1 MAAGAETR
9 MIAEAAG
16 HAGVVLPQ
24 FLFVLEQTQGHVAH
38 SRNLERL
45 LDSDRRFEAAVL
57 QVRQP
62 SPARLGQ
69 IPLLRSWSWQAS
81 RSARAG
87 LKRRLKQRK
96 PDALLIHT
104 QVAALL
110 AAGIMRDVPTVI
122 SMDATPKNYDEMGAY
137 QHGRQQAI
145 VERFKTAVNSRAF
158 RAARAFAP
166 WSRWAADSLVRD
178 YNVPWESVHVIR
190 PGVDLTIFRP
200 RVGARRPGPVRIL
213 FVGGDFERKGGRD
226 LLDAL
231 AGISE
236 PVELHAVTKSDIGAI
251 PAPVS
256 CHVYRDLE
264 PQTSRLIELFR
275 DADLF
280 VLPTRA
286 ECYGLVIPEAMACG
300 LPVVSSPIGAIPE
313 LVHDGMTG
321 YLVPARSPVALRD
334 AIQALV
340 HNPDLR
346 VEMGATALATA
357 RREHDVVANYNA
369 IVDLL
374 FEIARPS

>member
-1 MAAGAETR
+1 
-9 MIAEAAG
+9 MIADAAG
-16 HAGVVLPQ
+16 HPGVGLPQ

-45 LDSDRRFEAAVL
+45 LDTDGRFEATVL

-69 IPLLRSWSWQAS
+69 VPLLRSWSWQAS

-87 LKRRLKQRK
+87 LKRRMKQRK

-178 YNVPWESVHVIR
+178 YNVPQESVHVIR

-200 RVGARRPGPVRIL
+200 RVGARRTGPVRIL

-300 LPVVSSPIGAIPE
+300 LPVISSPIGAIPE
-313 LVHDGMTG
+313 LVHDGITG
-321 YLVPARSPVALRD
+321 YLVRPRSTVALRD

-346 VEMGATALATA
+346 MEMGAAALATA
-357 RREHDVVANYNA
+357 RREHDVVANFNA

>member
-178 YNVPWESVHVIR
+178 YNVPRESVHVIR